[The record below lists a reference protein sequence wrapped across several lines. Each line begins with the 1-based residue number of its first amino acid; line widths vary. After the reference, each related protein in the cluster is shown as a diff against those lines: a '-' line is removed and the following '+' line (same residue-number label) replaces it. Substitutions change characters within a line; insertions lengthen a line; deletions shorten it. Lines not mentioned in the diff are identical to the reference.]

1 MLQWILLVILKN
13 NSWFFAFPFYPFN
26 QNLSVPP
33 RRDGKEMFFFL
44 TFNLVIFFNLF
55 CEEKFN
61 NAKILITSKDVGV
74 ETGIERGRRRDETK
88 AFYCVLNHKMRFSSS
103 IKSKSSRK
111 NNIFLETLARDFEEQ
126 NFVFEDTL
134 SVYVQTSLQELSLI
148 QILTLFLLFKSQ
160 LHWQSHQTIS

>member
-13 NSWFFAFPFYPFN
+13 NSWFLLFLFILLTKIYRF
-26 QNLSVPP
+26 LHVEMG
-33 RRDGKEMFFFL
+33 RRCFSFLPLTSSFFS
-44 TFNLVIFFNLF
+44 IYF

-61 NAKILITSKDVGV
+61 NAKILITSRDVGV

-111 NNIFLETLARDFEEQ
+111 NNIFLANLARDFDEHK
-126 NFVFEDTL
+126 FRFRKHCWFTFELRFKRWL
-134 SVYVQTSLQELSLI
+134 S
-148 QILTLFLLFKSQ
+148 
-160 LHWQSHQTIS
+160 TI

>member
-111 NNIFLETLARDFEEQ
+111 NNILLATSFEILM
-126 NFVFEDTL
+126 NTSFVFEDTL
-134 SVYVQTSLQELSLI
+134 SVYIGTPLQALSPI
-148 QILTLFLLFKSQ
+148 QILTLLSLFRSQ